1 MANNNTAVMG
11 KTKRSTDNLIDDAIA
26 RQDNWLSRRR
36 RLTRRFLKTL
46 NDTEDNNVGNTEP
59 ARTDNAPRESNE
71 NKKSVLHEY
80 WFPIACAIVVL
91 FIAIWVMFTHTNGG
105 RDIVVFTQSAKPVEI
120 QTTLKT
126 NKAVAPT
133 TTDKPTFDIVRIKP
147 NGMIVVAGRWKPN
160 KNVSIVLNDKI
171 IATEM
176 TNDDGEFVYSPMRGL
191 RPGNYTMSLLGSK
204 PDKKSEDKVFLY
216 VSDVDYRNSISLLMT
231 RDGSHVM
238 QSPAILKDGDL
249 NISKIDYLDTGR
261 LIVTGDALPRLRVS
275 LTLNDMFLG
284 DARVSDYKHF
294 GLGADVGKLTP
305 GREYTLS
312 VRLHDAD
319 GQTIATV
326 NHTFVM
332 PEMTGDNDTFY
343 TVRRGDCL
351 WIIARNFLRKGIL
364 FSIIAERNN
373 IENPDLIFPQQL
385 LQIPMR

>member
-59 ARTDNAPRESNE
+59 ARTDNAPRENNE
-71 NKKSVLHEY
+71 NKNSIWREY